1 MLKNK
6 SIEKI
11 YVYFRKI
18 IIVNKHCINCYLN
31 VNIEEVIEAIEYI
44 GDEL

>member
-11 YVYFRKI
+11 YVYFRKKF
-18 IIVNKHCINCYLN
+18 IVNKHCINCYLN
-31 VNIEEVIEAIEYI
+31 VNIQEVIDII
-44 GDEL
+44 F